1 MPSNLNHV
9 AQRYGDYMQ
18 VFDNFRA
25 LMTDFSK
32 VTGLSVDDMQDDA
45 LLFSSADG
53 SELSFFHSQESG
65 FVSVMVTA
73 GLLPEADRPAIAEV
87 LMRDNPALWI
97 AYGAT
102 IGLNERGE
110 ACFLTGAP
118 LEHLTGALLASMTQ
132 GLVELA
138 ASLNESLKSGT
149 LKPERD
155 ERTEPS
161 QGDLHEGLRL

>member
-9 AQRYGDYMQ
+9 AQLYGDYMQ

-97 AYGAT
+97 
-102 IGLNERGE
+102 RGE

>member
-1 MPSNLNHV
+1 
-9 AQRYGDYMQ
+9 MQ

-32 VTGLSVDDMQDDA
+32 VTGLPVDDMDDDA
-45 LLFSSADG
+45 LLFSSPDG
-53 SELSFFHSQESG
+53 SELSFFHSADSG

-73 GLLPEADRPAIAEV
+73 GLLPEADRPALAEV
-87 LMRDNPALWI
+87 LMRDNPTLWI

-110 ACFLTGAP
+110 VCLLTGAP

-132 GLVELA
+132 GLVDIA
-138 ASLNESLKSGT
+138 ASLNESLKSGS
-149 LKPERD
+149 LKPDKD
-155 ERTEPS
+155 EKAESS
-161 QGDLHEGLRL
+161 QVDLGDGIRL

>member
-1 MPSNLNHV
+1 
-9 AQRYGDYMQ
+9 MQ

-32 VTGLSVDDMQDDA
+32 ITGLPVADMEDDA
-45 LLFSSADG
+45 LLFSSPDG

-73 GLLPEADRPAIAEV
+73 GLLPEGDRPAIAEV

-97 AYGAT
+97 SYGAT

-110 ACFLTGAP
+110 VCLLTGAP
-118 LEHLTGALLASMTQ
+118 LERLSGALLSSMTQ

-138 ASLNESLKSGT
+138 AKLDESLKSGWLT
-149 LKPERD
+149 SQAQGQE
-155 ERTEPS
+155 EP
-161 QGDLHEGLRL
+161 GEADLVGELRA

>member
-1 MPSNLNHV
+1 
-9 AQRYGDYMQ
+9 MQ

-32 VTGLSVDDMQDDA
+32 VTGLSIEDLEDDA
-45 LLFSSADG
+45 LLFSSPDG

-73 GLLPEADRPAIAEV
+73 GLLPDGDRSAIAEV

-110 ACFLTGAP
+110 VCLLTGAP
-118 LEHLTGALLASMTQ
+118 LERLSGAVLASMTQ

-138 ASLNESLKSGT
+138 AKPDESLKSGW
-149 LKPERD
+149 LSRQAQGQE
-155 ERTEPS
+155 EP
-161 QGDLHEGLRL
+161 GEADLVGELRA

>member
-1 MPSNLNHV
+1 
-9 AQRYGDYMQ
+9 MQ

-32 VTGLSVDDMQDDA
+32 VTGLPVADMEDDA
-45 LLFSSADG
+45 LLFSSPDG

-73 GLLPEADRPAIAEV
+73 GLLPEGDRPAIAEM

-97 AYGAT
+97 SYGAT

-110 ACFLTGAP
+110 VCLLTGAP
-118 LEHLTGALLASMTQ
+118 LERLSGALLSSMTQ

-138 ASLNESLKSGT
+138 AKLDESLKSGWLT
-149 LKPERD
+149 SQAQGQE
-155 ERTEPS
+155 EP
-161 QGDLHEGLRL
+161 GEADLVGELRA

>member
-1 MPSNLNHV
+1 
-9 AQRYGDYMQ
+9 MQ

-25 LMTDFSK
+25 LMSDFSK
-32 VTGLSVDDMQDDA
+32 VTGLPIDDLQDDA

-53 SELSFFHSQESG
+53 RDLSFFHSRDSD

-73 GLLPEADRPAIAEV
+73 GLLPEGDRPALAEV

-110 ACFLTGAP
+110 VCVLTGAA

-138 ASLNESLKSGT
+138 AKLDDSLKSGW
-149 LKPERD
+149 LKHLAPARD
-155 ERTEPS
+155 EAR
-161 QGDLHEGLRL
+161 QADLVAEMRV

>member
-1 MPSNLNHV
+1 
-9 AQRYGDYMQ
+9 MQ

-32 VTGLSVDDMQDDA
+32 VTGLPVADMEDDA
-45 LLFSSADG
+45 LLFSSPDG

-73 GLLPEADRPAIAEV
+73 GLLPEGDRPAIAEM

-97 AYGAT
+97 ASGAV
-102 IGLNERGE
+102 IGLTEKGE
-110 ACFLTGAP
+110 ACLFSGAP
-118 LEHLTGALLASMTQ
+118 LEHLSGALLASMTQ

-138 ASLNESLKSGT
+138 AKLEESLKSGVM
-149 LKPERD
+149 KSGAQARD
-155 ERTEPS
+155 EPG
-161 QGDLHEGLRL
+161 QADLFGEMRA